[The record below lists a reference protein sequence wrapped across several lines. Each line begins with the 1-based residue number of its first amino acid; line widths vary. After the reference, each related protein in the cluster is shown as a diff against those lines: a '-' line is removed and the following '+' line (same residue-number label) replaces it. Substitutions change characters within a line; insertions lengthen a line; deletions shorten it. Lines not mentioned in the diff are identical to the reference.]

1 MRNDNKDDSSST
13 GILPTYSR
21 FYYIFDEMKLCNSRC
36 IIDYKYLKEVGGFA
50 LAKANHL
57 DKVLQPG
64 PPTLEFK
71 NFEAKSGN

>member
-1 MRNDNKDDSSST
+1 MIVVRLEFHLHTHDFTTSS
-13 GILPTYSR
+13 
-21 FYYIFDEMKLCNSRC
+21 MKWNYVIRDV
-36 IIDYKYLKEVGGFA
+36 INYKYLKEVGGFA

-57 DKVLQPG
+57 DKALQPG